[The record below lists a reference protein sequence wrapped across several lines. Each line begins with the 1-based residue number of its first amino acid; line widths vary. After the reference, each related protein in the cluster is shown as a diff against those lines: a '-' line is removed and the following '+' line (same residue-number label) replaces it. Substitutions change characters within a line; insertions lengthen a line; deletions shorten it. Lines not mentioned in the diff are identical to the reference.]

1 MTSPTTAEKRATFAA
16 LHRGPD
22 LFVAPNAWDAGTA
35 RLLTGLG
42 FPALAT
48 TSAGLA
54 IALGVRDSSATL
66 SRAAVLANAR
76 DIVAATD
83 LPVSADLE
91 DGFGPTP
98 ENVAETVRQATDV
111 GLAGGAIEDAT
122 GNDSDPIYDIDTA
135 TARIRAAVAAKTDSN
150 FLITARSENYL
161 FGRPNLPDTIRR
173 LQAFE
178 AAGADVLYAPGLPD
192 IAAVRAVCD
201 AVSAPVNVLIGI
213 TTTPYTV
220 ADLAAAGVRRVS
232 TGGSLA
238 RAALGAVVRGA
249 VELRDHGTAGYVS
262 TSMSGADIM
271 AQMRDVKRT

>member
-1 MTSPTTAEKRATFAA
+1 MPSPSPSDKRASFAA

-22 LFVAPNAWDAGTA
+22 LFIAPNAWDAGTA
-35 RLLTGLG
+35 RILTSLG

-54 IALGVRDSSATL
+54 MALGVRDSSAAI

-98 ENVAETVRQATDV
+98 EDVAETVRQATDV

-122 GNDSDPIYDIDTA
+122 GDDSNPIYDIDTA
-135 TARIRAAVAAKTDSN
+135 VARIRAAVAAKTDPG
-150 FLITARSENYL
+150 FLITARSENFL
-161 FGRPNLPDTIRR
+161 FGRPDLADTIRR

-192 IAAVRAVCD
+192 IAAVHAVCA
-201 AVSAPVNVLIGI
+201 AVTAPVNVLIGI

-249 VELRDHGTAGYVS
+249 TELRDHGSVGYIADAMPGAQI
-262 TSMSGADIM
+262 MS
-271 AQMRDVKRT
+271 QMRDVKRT